1 MVNQSLETITA
12 ERYKPLIYILPNQSS
27 SLEETVSSAVNTIA
41 TVEDN
46 NQRDAGVIDTLRTRS
61 WMALEVV
68 NPFAFYFLKAVAE
81 LLAKRKNST
90 DDSENEEEK
99 NKIEINN
106 ILKELDLGDWS
117 DFITQIPY
125 AAIPETFDFPPGHPL
140 PGKLYRVHPL
150 KSKNNKY
157 IPIEVFDSLLYAERE
172 GELIRLLTD
181 LGATQI
187 KIKEKTQGQKTIG
200 ISASAELI
208 GTSGLENTIGGEIN
222 KSDESIRSL
231 SLGGK
236 PWSPEIVEKF
246 DQTNYSWLAY
256 EPAWAAIVH
265 SRLYGKCLT
274 ASIELAN
281 DDSYSIS
288 GKLGLAEGLLKNLA
302 GLEAGGT
309 YNRSQTKTSL
319 VSVEFAPPM
328 DD

>member
-1 MVNQSLETITA
+1 MNQSLETITN
-12 ERYKPLIYILPNQSS
+12 EKYKPLIYILPHQAS
-27 SLEETVSSAVNTIA
+27 SLQETISSAVNTIA
-41 TVEDN
+41 TVEEN
-46 NQRDAGVIDTLRTRS
+46 NQRDATVLETLKTRS
-61 WMALEVV
+61 WMTLEVV
-68 NPFAFYFLKAVAE
+68 NPFAFYFLKAVADV
-81 LLAKRKNST
+81 LAKRKNST
-90 DDSENEEEK
+90 DNNENEEET
-99 NKIEINN
+99 NRTEINN
-106 ILKELDLGDWS
+106 LLNELDLGDWS

-125 AAIPETFDFPPGHPL
+125 PSIPETFDFPPGHPL

-187 KIKEKTQGQKTIG
+187 KIREKKGGQKTTE

-208 GTSGLENTIGGEIN
+208 GTGGLENTIGGEIN

-231 SLGGK
+231 SLGGN

-246 DQTNYSWLAY
+246 DETNYSWLAY
-256 EPAWAAIVH
+256 EPAWSAIVH

-302 GLEAGGT
+302 GLDAGGT
-309 YNRSQTKTSL
+309 LSRNQTKTSL
-319 VSVEFAPPM
+319 VSVEFAPAIEN
-328 DD
+328 